1 VKIGIGSYIDP
12 FLILIFLALGVE
24 TWIMV
29 LIEVVFEIFEECKL
43 FISSC

>member
-1 VKIGIGSYIDP
+1 MKIGIGTYIDP

-29 LIEVVFEIFEECKL
+29 LIEVVFEIFEECKF
-43 FISSC
+43 FILNC